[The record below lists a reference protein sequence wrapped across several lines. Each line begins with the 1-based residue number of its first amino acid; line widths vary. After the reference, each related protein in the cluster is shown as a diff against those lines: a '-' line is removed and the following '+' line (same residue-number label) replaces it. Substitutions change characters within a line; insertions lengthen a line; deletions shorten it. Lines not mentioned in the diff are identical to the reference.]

1 MVRKQDQD
9 HVRELLTEA
18 ITVLCRNGLGFKS
31 ELNIEALIGIT
42 LDKDDVFLV
51 SIKETVHGK
60 GGNKQSSSLEISC
73 EENNESASTQMPS
86 LSPKL
91 LPESAKKR
99 GRVRKRKQ
107 SNGEVSIDYT
117 PGKTPPMPHLSACL
131 EPAAKRQTGEGDVE
145 GSGGL
150 TEAEIPGSKDSDEE
164 MEEEESSDE
173 ELQQT
178 PQLTKVIY
186 QYKTCFCFLS
196 PPVLMQGG
204 LLCIAFCLSV
214 CL

>member
-60 GGNKQSSSLEISC
+60 GGNKQSSHLDITYD
-73 EENNESASTQMPS
+73 ENSESGPPLMPS
-86 LSPKL
+86 LSPKV

-99 GRVRKRKQ
+99 GRARKRKQ
-107 SNGEVSIDYT
+107 SNGEVSTDYT
-117 PGKTPPMPHLSACL
+117 PGKTPPMPHLSACS
-131 EPAAKRQTGEGDVE
+131 EPASKRQTAAGDIE
-145 GSGGL
+145 PS
-150 TEAEIPGSKDSDEE
+150 EINESHNSEDDEN
-164 MEEEESSDE
+164 EEESSDE

-178 PQLTKVIY
+178 PPLTKVSACHNSITY
-186 QYKTCFCFLS
+186 DNNTSMYCVHIIFASKC
-196 PPVLMQGG
+196 
-204 LLCIAFCLSV
+204 
-214 CL
+214 